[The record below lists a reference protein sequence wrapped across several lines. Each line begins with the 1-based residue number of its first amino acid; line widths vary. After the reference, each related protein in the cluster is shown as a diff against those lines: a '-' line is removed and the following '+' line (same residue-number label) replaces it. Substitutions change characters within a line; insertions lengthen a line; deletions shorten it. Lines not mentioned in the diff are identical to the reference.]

1 MLFVYYYKYKAKAWS
16 YLCGALHRFALDGR
30 ELQKRENQAN
40 FHINLNWSHSN
51 RTLSF
56 AACVCVCATRRLHW
70 IFVPVVFRRWKIE
83 NFIESCASDDR
94 KDNEGMKT
102 RRCEVGAHTKHG
114 KNTHSKQIN
123 KVFQLTPPAIDVNR
137 CFLLYFFVCL
147 PHPLLEASSTFI
159 YCCSLESHLDFFQI
173 LKGFSRLDI
182 IETFLMRFI

>member
-1 MLFVYYYKYKAKAWS
+1 
-16 YLCGALHRFALDGR
+16 
-30 ELQKRENQAN
+30 
-40 FHINLNWSHSN
+40 
-51 RTLSF
+51 
-56 AACVCVCATRRLHW
+56 
-70 IFVPVVFRRWKIE
+70 
-83 NFIESCASDDR
+83 
-94 KDNEGMKT
+94 MKT
-102 RRCEVGAHTKHG
+102 RRCEVGAHTKHR

-182 IETFLMRFI
+182 IETFLMRFIQNCCHLQNTISKYPTDEREGHIQHIDIRSGALFSFDFHGSSAKVCVCKFSGDIRTILSLILNCSILAY